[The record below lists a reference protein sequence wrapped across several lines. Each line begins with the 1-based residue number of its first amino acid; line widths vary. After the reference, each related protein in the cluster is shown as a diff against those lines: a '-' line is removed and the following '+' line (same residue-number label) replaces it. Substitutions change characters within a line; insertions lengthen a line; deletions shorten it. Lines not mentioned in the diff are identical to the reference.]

1 MEQSSWFHQSIQ
13 PLNQAAKQAAKL
25 RQTQL
30 TKPAGS
36 LGRLEELAVRLT
48 AMQAREFPK
57 MNQAWVSV
65 FAGDHGLAQAGVS
78 AFPAEVTAQMV
89 HNFLHGGAAIA
100 VLAKQQHMDFEVVD
114 VGVSSD
120 FQPQPY
126 PEGHK
131 GLVIAKVAK
140 GTASSLDQAAMSH
153 AQCLAALEAGKQ
165 AAERAFAAQ
174 ADCFIGGEMGIGNT
188 SAASLLIAKLTGHAL
203 APLVGAG
210 TGLDSAGVERK
221 RAILAQVLEK
231 HAAVESQDALA
242 VLATFGGFE
251 IAALAG
257 AYIRCAQLGL
267 PVLVDGV
274 ISSAAALVAEQL
286 CPGAKDW
293 WIFSHLSVEPA
304 HQVCLNALGAQ
315 PLLQLDLRL
324 GEGSGAALAWPLV
337 QQACWLHNQM
347 ATFAEAAVSES

>member
-1 MEQSSWFHQSIQ
+1 MDKNSWFHQTIQ
-13 PLNQAAKQAAKL
+13 PLNQAAKQAALL

-36 LGRLEELAVRLT
+36 FGRLEELAVRLA
-48 AMQAREFPK
+48 AMQASEFPK

-65 FAGDHGLAQAGVS
+65 FAADHGLAQAGVS

-89 HNFLHGGAAIA
+89 HNFLNGGAAIA
-100 VLAKQQHMDFEVVD
+100 VLAKQQQMAFEVVD

-120 FQPQPY
+120 FQPQP
-126 PEGHK
+126 
-131 GLVIAKVAK
+131 GLFIAKVAK
-140 GTASSLDQAAMSH
+140 GTASSLDQAAMSQ

-165 AAERAFAAQ
+165 AAERAFTAQ

-203 APLVGAG
+203 TPLVGAG

-221 RAILAQVLEK
+221 RAVLAQVLDM
-231 HAAVESQDALA
+231 HAAVDSQDALA
-242 VLATFGGFE
+242 VLSTFGGFE

-274 ISSAAALVAEQL
+274 ITTAAALLAEQL
-286 CPGAKDW
+286 YPGAKDW
-293 WIFSHLSVEPA
+293 WVFSHLSVEPA
-304 HQVCLNALGAQ
+304 HQVCLDALGAQ

-347 ATFAEAAVSES
+347 ATFAQAGVSE

>member
-1 MEQSSWFHQSIQ
+1 MDKNSWFHLTIQ
-13 PLNQAAKQAAKL
+13 PPNQATKQAAQW
-25 RQTQL
+25 RQTL
-30 TKPAGS
+30 LSKPAGS
-36 LGRLEELAVRLT
+36 LGRLEELAVRLA
-48 AMQAREFPK
+48 AMQSSEFPK
-57 MNQAWVSV
+57 MSQAWVSV
-65 FAGDHGLAQAGVS
+65 FAADHGLAQAGVS

-89 HNFLHGGAAIA
+89 HNFLNGGAAIA
-100 VLAKQQHMDFEVVD
+100 VLAKQQQMAFEVVD
-114 VGVSSD
+114 VGVSLD
-120 FQPQPY
+120 FQPQP
-126 PEGHK
+126 

-140 GTASSLDQAAMSH
+140 GTASSLDQSAMSQ
-153 AQCLAALEAGKQ
+153 AQCLAALEAGKL
-165 AAERAFAAQ
+165 AAERAFTAQ

-221 RAILAQVLEK
+221 RAILAQVLDM

-274 ISSAAALVAEQL
+274 ISTAAALLAEQL

-304 HQVCLNALGAQ
+304 HQVCLDALGAQ

-347 ATFAEAAVSES
+347 ATFAQAGVSE